1 MVLSSSGAGESI
13 LAREMADI
21 LDLPLI
27 HLDRH
32 FWKPGWV
39 EPDKAEWAKKVV
51 DLSSSDAWMGE
62 RLVRS
67 A

>member
-1 MVLSSSGAGESI
+1 MLSSSGAGESI

-39 EPDKAEWAKKVV
+39 EPDKAERAKKVV